1 MPRQPRFAPHLC
13 ACAIAAL
20 SGLAFAMP
28 DAPTDIAPALSSLR
42 TAPMTTVSTLGKTRE
57 GRDIPLITLGNAA
70 TRDSNPAILIV
81 AGLSGDHWIGTDVAL
96 GLAQKIA
103 ADHADAL
110 KTTTIYI
117 VPRVNLDAANAHS
130 SNSALRA
137 SRSTTT
143 TPLDTDK
150 DRRVDEDGPEDL
162 NGDGV
167 ISQMRVK
174 NPPPHLRAT
183 HILDPD
189 NEGLMREPDASKG
202 EIAQYAVL
210 TEGVDNDN
218 DGKYNE
224 DAPAAQAMSGVDLDK
239 NFPHLWPEHAEGA
252 GRYALS
258 ESEALALATFVL
270 DRPNIEAVL
279 VFGPH
284 DTLASIP
291 QAGKM
296 DITGRAPLGIENAD
310 KAHYERIGKS
320 FKDATG
326 MTASADKD
334 DAGAFW
340 SWAYAQGGAWSF
352 STPVWVRPDQIKR
365 EGEKKDE
372 QAEPA
377 PSANAEARAA
387 AAPEGPSNEELRA
400 MIADFE
406 AADDAGKAEMMAQYN
421 SMPPAVQA
429 RIMAMV
435 QGQQPEQ
442 PSAPER
448 PAAPRAGRGA
458 GGGGGGG
465 SGGAK
470 KNESD
475 DAKWLAL
482 AKERGEGFV
491 EWTTFNHPVL
501 GEIES
506 GGFVPGFQLNPPS
519 DEVDRLVGEQA
530 TFVKSLVDELPRVTL
545 DDAVVERVSD
555 AVFRVSI
562 TARNGGKLP
571 TASAIAVK
579 SRAKQPLVMRLEGDE
594 KSILAG
600 DRVQRATSIPGGGHE
615 RFEWLV
621 AGREGSTITVTVRSP
636 QTGEKK
642 INVALRATN
651 KEGGR

>member
-1 MPRQPRFAPHLC
+1 MPRQPRLALHVC
-13 ACAIAAL
+13 AGAIAAL
-20 SGLAFAMP
+20 SGLAIAMP
-28 DAPTDIAPALSSLR
+28 DAPTDLAPALSSLR
-42 TAPMTTVSTLGKTRE
+42 TAPMTVVSTIGKTRE
-57 GRDIPLITLGNAA
+57 GRDIPLITLGDAA
-70 TRDSNPAILIV
+70 RRDTNPAILIV
-81 AGLSGDHWIGTDVAL
+81 AGIHGDHWVGTDVAL
-96 GLAQKIA
+96 GLAQTIA
-103 ADHADAL
+103 RDHADAVR
-110 KTTTIYI
+110 TTTVYI

-130 SNSALRA
+130 SNKALRA

-143 TPLDTDK
+143 TPVDTDK

-162 NGDGV
+162 NRDGV

-174 NPPPHLRAT
+174 NPPPHLKAT

-189 NEGLMREPDASKG
+189 NEGLLREADASKG
-202 EIAQYAVL
+202 EIAQYAIL
-210 TEGVDNDN
+210 TEGIDNDN

-224 DAPAAQAMSGVDLDK
+224 DAPGAQAMSGVDLDK
-239 NFPHLWPEHAEGA
+239 NFPHLWPEHTDGA

-258 ESEALALATFVL
+258 ESESLALATFVL
-270 DRPNIEAVL
+270 DRPNIDAVL

-284 DTLASIP
+284 DTLVALP

-296 DITGRAPLGIENAD
+296 DVTGRAPLGIENAD
-310 KAHYERIGKS
+310 KAHFERISKS

-326 MTASADKD
+326 MTASPDKD

-365 EGEKKDE
+365 EGDKKDD
-372 QAEPA
+372 QADATPNGNAEP
-377 PSANAEARAA
+377 RAA

-400 MIADFE
+400 MIAEFE
-406 AADDAGKAEMMAQYN
+406 SADDAGKAEMMAQYN

-429 RIMAMV
+429 RIMAMA

-448 PAAPRAGRGA
+448 PAAARPGRSTGTGGA
-458 GGGGGGG
+458 GGA
-465 SGGAK
+465 GGAK

-491 EWTTFNHPVL
+491 EWTTFDHPQL
-501 GEIES
+501 GEVEI

-519 DEVDRLVGEQA
+519 EEVDRLVSEQA
-530 TFVKSLVDELPRVTL
+530 TFVKSLIEELPRLTL
-545 DDAVVERVSD
+545 DDAVVERVGD
-555 AVFRVSI
+555 NVFRVSI

-579 SRAKQPLVMRLEGDE
+579 SRAKQPLVLRLEGDE
-594 KSILAG
+594 KAILAG

-621 AGREGSTITVTVRSP
+621 AGREGSNISVTVRSP

>member
-1 MPRQPRFAPHLC
+1 MPRQPRLALQVC
-13 ACAIAAL
+13 AGAIAAL
-20 SGLAFAMP
+20 SGLAIAMP
-28 DAPTDIAPALSSLR
+28 DAPTDLSPALSSLR
-42 TAPMTTVSTLGKTRE
+42 TAPMTVVSTIGKTRE
-57 GRDIPLITLGNAA
+57 GRDIHLITLGDAA
-70 TRDSNPAILIV
+70 RRDTNPAILIV
-81 AGLSGDHWIGTDVAL
+81 AGIHGDHWVGTDVAL
-96 GLAQKIA
+96 GLARTIA
-103 ADHADAL
+103 RDHADAL
-110 KTTTIYI
+110 GTTTVYI
-117 VPRVNLDAANAHS
+117 VPRVNLDAANAHT
-130 SNSALRA
+130 SNKSLRA

-143 TPLDTDK
+143 TPVDTDK

-162 NGDGV
+162 NRDDV

-174 NPPPHLRAT
+174 NPPPQLKAT

-189 NEGLMREPDASKG
+189 NEGLLREADASKG
-202 EIAQYAVL
+202 EIAQYAML
-210 TEGVDNDN
+210 TEGIDNDN

-224 DAPAAQAMSGVDLDK
+224 DAPGAMSGVDLDK
-239 NFPHLWPEHAEGA
+239 NFPHLWPEHSDGA

-258 ESEALALATFVL
+258 ESESLALATFVL
-270 DRPNIEAVL
+270 DRPNIDAVL

-284 DTLASIP
+284 DTLVALP

-310 KAHYERIGKS
+310 KAHFERISKS

-326 MTASADKD
+326 MTASPDKD

-365 EGEKKDE
+365 EGDKKDD
-372 QAEPA
+372 QADATPNGNAEP
-377 PSANAEARAA
+377 RAA
-387 AAPEGPSNEELRA
+387 TAPEGPSNEELRV
-400 MIADFE
+400 MIAE
-406 AADDAGKAEMMAQYN
+406 YESATPERQAEMMADYN
-421 SMPPAVQA
+421 SLSPAVQA

-442 PSAPER
+442 PSTPER
-448 PAAPRAGRGA
+448 PAASRPGRGA
-458 GGGGGGG
+458 GGGGGG

-482 AKERGEGFV
+482 AKERGEGFI
-491 EWTTFNHPVL
+491 EWTTFDHPQL
-501 GEIES
+501 GEVEI

-519 DEVDRLVGEQA
+519 EEVERLVGEQA
-530 TFVKSLVDELPRVTL
+530 TFVKSLIEELPRLTL

-579 SRAKQPLVMRLEGDE
+579 SRSKQPLVLRLEGDE
-594 KSILAG
+594 KAILAG
-600 DRVQRATSIPGGGHE
+600 NRIQRANSIPGGGHE

-621 AGREGSTITVTVRSP
+621 AGREGSNITVTVRSP